1 MRPRLQ
7 LLEEGTHDRRESTTV
22 KLKATPAEDNK
33 SQPTP
38 LPRAAKVAI
47 AAVVIGLII
56 IWLLIDWEWSTVDD
70 PGQVILLAREIQASG
85 WLAGMTSRSSQ
96 LMNGDIGGGIFRPA
110 AWVYPVLVYQL
121 PVEWA
126 HVVRLVMVLV
136 AIAGPIAFYR
146 RAGASPQF
154 TVFALI
160 LMIGAS
166 STLYEGLFLIS
177 IQELGGA
184 ACIGL
189 GLLLPWR
196 STRVI
201 AFLLAALFKPPF
213 AWFLVS
219 YGAYLWLQRR
229 KPEAAISSALGIGV
243 LAVST
248 LIATASGV
256 TESYP
261 LDPLNPALWNQVAKL
276 IEPMN
281 ALLLVSVLWWAVV
294 SQARL
299 HVSKET
305 LFFGFAWL
313 AYTAQMLPWGIS
325 AYYMGPI
332 SYTFGLLLLSLLD
345 RNITVSRGRLVV
357 GYSLPILLSAWLIRL
372 PLTWGFTMNT
382 VVNETI
388 ECLALHPRTKTLMI
402 GNLLY
407 VTSSPEGPIQIE
419 GRLQRE
425 FPGWDGLIR
434 HTSNADAFDDPDF
447 VLAIRGTNPAEIPI
461 TDVVCSGS
469 AVTVYRG
476 P

>member
-1 MRPRLQ
+1 MRSRLP
-7 LLEEGTHDRRESTTV
+7 LHEANTPGTRGSIKVNT
-22 KLKATPAEDNK
+22 KATPADDDL
-33 SQPTP
+33 SQRAP
-38 LPRAAKVAI
+38 LPRAAKVAT
-47 AAVVIGLII
+47 AAVVSGLVI

-85 WLAGMTSRSSQ
+85 WLNGMVQRSSV

-136 AIAGPIAFYR
+136 AIAGPVAFYR
-146 RAGASPQF
+146 RGGASPQF
-154 TVFALI
+154 TFFALI

-184 ACIGL
+184 AFIGL

-196 STRVI
+196 STRIV

-213 AWFLVS
+213 AWFLVA
-219 YGAYLWLQRR
+219 YGLYLWFQRR
-229 KPEAAISSALGIGV
+229 KPEAVLSGALGIGV

-248 LIATASGV
+248 LIATSSGV

-281 ALLLVSVLWWAVV
+281 ALLLVSVVWWAVV
-294 SQARL
+294 SGARL
-299 HVSKET
+299 HISKET

-345 RNITVSRGRLVV
+345 RKITVSRSKLLV
-357 GYSLPILLSAWLIRL
+357 GYSLPILLSAWLVRL
-372 PLTWGFTMNT
+372 PLTWGFTMNS

-388 ECLALHPRTKTLMI
+388 DCLALYPGTKTLMI

-447 VLAIRGTNPAEIPI
+447 VLAIRGTNPAEIPSAE
-461 TDVVCSGS
+461 VVCSGS
-469 AVTVYRG
+469 AVTLYRE

>member
-1 MRPRLQ
+1 MSFRSLVR
-7 LLEEGTHDRRESTTV
+7 DRES
-22 KLKATPAEDNK
+22 KPA
-33 SQPTP
+33 P
-38 LPRAAKVAI
+38 LPRSVKLAI
-47 AAVVIGLII
+47 AAVIGGLII
-56 IWLLIDWEWSTVDD
+56 AWLLIDWEWSTVDD
-70 PGQVILLAREIQASG
+70 PGQVILLGREIQANG
-85 WLAGMTSRSSQ
+85 WWGGMTERAGQ
-96 LMNGDIGGGIFRPA
+96 LMRGDIGGGIFRPA

-136 AIAGPIAFYR
+136 AIAGPVAFYR
-146 RAGASPQF
+146 RLGSSPQF

-160 LMIGAS
+160 VMIGAS

-184 ACIGL
+184 AFIGL

-196 STRVI
+196 NARI
-201 AFLLAALFKPPF
+201 AMWLLAALFKPPF
-213 AWFLVS
+213 AWFLVA
-219 YGAYLWLQRR
+219 YGLYLWIDKRR
-229 KPEAAISSALGIGV
+229 PQAIVSAVLGIGM

-248 LIATASGV
+248 LIATSSEV

-294 SQARL
+294 TRARL
-299 HVSKET
+299 QVSKET
-305 LFFGFAWL
+305 ALFGFAWL

-332 SYTFGLLLLSLLD
+332 SYAFGLLLLSLLNRD
-345 RNITVSRGRLVV
+345 TAIGRARLLV
-357 GYSLPILLSAWLIRL
+357 GYTLPVLLSAWLVRV
-372 PLTWGFTMNT
+372 PLAWGFTMNS

-388 ECLALHPRTKTLMI
+388 DCLAPHPGTKTLML
-402 GNLLY
+402 GDLLY

-425 FPGWDGLIR
+425 FPGWDGMIR
-434 HTSNADAFDDPDF
+434 HTSNVDAFSDPDF
-447 VLAIRGTNPAEIPI
+447 LLAIRGTSPSAMPEGAEI
-461 TDVVCSGS
+461 VCSGPT
-469 AVTVYRG
+469 VTLYRG

>member
-1 MRPRLQ
+1 MRFESLVR
-7 LLEEGTHDRRESTTV
+7 DRES
-22 KLKATPAEDNK
+22 KPA
-33 SQPTP
+33 P
-38 LPRAAKVAI
+38 LPRSVKIAI
-47 AAVVIGLII
+47 AAVVAGLII

-70 PGQVILLAREIQASG
+70 PGQVILLSREIQANG
-85 WLAGMTSRSSQ
+85 WWGGMTERASQ
-96 LMNGDIGGGIFRPA
+96 LMRGDIGGGIFRPA

-126 HVVRLVMVLV
+126 HVVRLVMVLI
-136 AIAGPIAFYR
+136 AIAGPVAFYR
-146 RAGASPQF
+146 RTGASSQF
-154 TVFALI
+154 TIFALI

-184 ACIGL
+184 AFIGL

-196 STRVI
+196 STRIV

-213 AWFLVS
+213 AWFLVA
-219 YGAYLWLQRR
+219 YCLYLWFQRR
-229 KPEAAISSALGIGV
+229 RTEAVISGALGIGV

-248 LIATASGV
+248 LIATSSGV

-281 ALLLVSVLWWAVV
+281 ALLLVSVVWWSLVIG
-294 SQARL
+294 ARL
-299 HVSKET
+299 RVSKET

-332 SYTFGLLLLSLLD
+332 SYTFGLVLLSLLD
-345 RNITVSRGRLVV
+345 RNTTVSRGRLIV
-357 GYSLPILLSAWLIRL
+357 GYSLPILLSAWLVRL
-372 PLTWGFTMNT
+372 PLAWGFTMNS

-388 ECLALHPRTKTLMI
+388 DCLAPYPGTKTLMV

-434 HTSNADAFDDPDF
+434 HTSNADAFTDPDF
-447 VLAIRGTNPAEIPI
+447 VLALRGTNPAEIPS
-461 TDVVCSGS
+461 TEVVCTGS
-469 AVTVYRG
+469 AVTLYRG